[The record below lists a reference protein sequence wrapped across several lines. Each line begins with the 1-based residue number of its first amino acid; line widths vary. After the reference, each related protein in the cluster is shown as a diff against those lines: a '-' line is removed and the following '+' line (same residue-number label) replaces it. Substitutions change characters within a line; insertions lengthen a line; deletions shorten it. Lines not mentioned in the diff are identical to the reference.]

1 MGGEYLS
8 VKTGEIQ
15 NQFSSTWVWWM
26 LSGQEHTQCCSI
38 WQVFSVKKVCRCF
51 CLWCESF
58 IFIYTETFS
67 IYSLI
72 MCNLRFSNAFKS
84 NLHGFFKLKTN
95 MRSLVIATILA
106 MDFFVDIFFQRILN
120 FSNAL
125 ASNVHDQNRDFFPR
139 IFIPSIELLAIQ
151 QRKISGIISNW
162 NGKYTYL
169 QCVLFFFQANLS
181 QCSSQQLVNVMI
193 NANRHLNK
201 FCTICTRQTFS
212 IYIQMEGGVEFYYDH
227 WPHNLNICIW

>member
-125 ASNVHDQNRDFFPR
+125 ASNVHDQNRDFFSPNFHSKHR
-139 IFIPSIELLAIQ
+139 IASYTTTKNLWYNIELKWKIYLLAM
-151 QRKISGIISNW
+151 RF
-162 NGKYTYL
+162 
-169 QCVLFFFQANLS
+169 VLFSGEFESMFQPA
-181 QCSSQQLVNVMI
+181 
-193 NANRHLNK
+193 A
-201 FCTICTRQTFS
+201 RQR
-212 IYIQMEGGVEFYYDH
+212 YD
-227 WPHNLNICIW
+227 

>member
-95 MRSLVIATILA
+95 MRSLVIASILA
-106 MDFFVDIFFQRILN
+106 MDFFVDIFFSEFSTFRTRWRRTFTTRIVIFFPE
-120 FSNAL
+120 FSFQ
-125 ASNVHDQNRDFFPR
+125 ASN
-139 IFIPSIELLAIQ
+139 
-151 QRKISGIISNW
+151 
-162 NGKYTYL
+162 
-169 QCVLFFFQANLS
+169 C
-181 QCSSQQLVNVMI
+181 
-193 NANRHLNK
+193 
-201 FCTICTRQTFS
+201 
-212 IYIQMEGGVEFYYDH
+212 
-227 WPHNLNICIW
+227 